1 MGQAR
6 PARDTRDSGRS
17 GDRQLSL
24 PPRTMPGMSNSTG
37 VVIDAALR
45 FARSNPEL
53 LRYAQQ
59 NAGANSMS
67 VDELLRQAIDR
78 VIAARSAEPL
88 VTDCSAAGQPLLR
101 AL

>member
-1 MGQAR
+1 
-6 PARDTRDSGRS
+6 
-17 GDRQLSL
+17 
-24 PPRTMPGMSNSTG
+24 MSSQPG

-59 NAGANSMS
+59 SVGASGAS

-78 VIAARSAEPL
+78 VIATRSTEPS
-88 VTDCSAAGQPLLR
+88 VTDFSASGQPLLR

>member
-1 MGQAR
+1 
-6 PARDTRDSGRS
+6 
-17 GDRQLSL
+17 
-24 PPRTMPGMSNSTG
+24 MSSQPG

-59 NAGANSMS
+59 NAGANRMS

-78 VIAARSAEPL
+78 VIATRAAEAS
-88 VTDCSAAGQPLLR
+88 VTDVSAPGRPLLR

>member
-1 MGQAR
+1 MR
-6 PARDTRDSGRS
+6 R
-17 GDRQLSL
+17 
-24 PPRTMPGMSNSTG
+24 MSSQHG

-59 NAGANSMS
+59 NAEANRTS
-67 VDELLRQAIDR
+67 VDELLRHAIDR
-78 VIAARSAEPL
+78 VIATRAAEPSF
-88 VTDCSAAGQPLLR
+88 TDVSAQGRPLLR